1 MEQAEQNEQSAVSR
15 PDEDAFTQEKRQQEQ
30 GATGSSAILFD
41 LRTLSQFRSEGPYIQ
56 VLSDIET
63 ARLVLFTFR
72 AGQRLAEQ
80 ETSSQLLVQVLRGR
94 VSFSTPDNT
103 VRLQAGMVLQVE
115 SHVPHSVVA
124 LTDAVMLLTMTPSPG
139 HYNHEHDPFHHLT
152 PLVSRARPT
161 N

>member
-1 MEQAEQNEQSAVSR
+1 MEQTKQNEMASSHHGDDASTEEER
-15 PDEDAFTQEKRQQEQ
+15 PQERSM
-30 GATGSSAILFD
+30 TGSSAILFD
-41 LRTLSQFRSEGPYIQ
+41 LRTLSQFRNDGPYVQ

-80 ETSSQLLVQVLRGR
+80 KTSSQLLVQVLRGR
-94 VSFSTPDNT
+94 VSFGTPDNT

-124 LTDAVMLLTMTPSPG
+124 LTDAVMLLTLTPSPG
-139 HYNHEHDPFHHLT
+139 YHNHEHDPFHHLT
-152 PLVSRARPT
+152 PLVSRAKPIK
-161 N
+161 

>member
-1 MEQAEQNEQSAVSR
+1 MEQTTQNEMASSHPGDGAFTEEERRQEQSA
-15 PDEDAFTQEKRQQEQ
+15 A
-30 GATGSSAILFD
+30 GSSAILFD
-41 LRTLSQFRSEGPYIQ
+41 LRTLSQFRNDGPYIQ

-80 ETSSQLLVQVLRGR
+80 KTSSQLLVQVLRGR

-115 SHVPHSVVA
+115 SYVPHSVMA

-152 PLVSRARPT
+152 PLVSRARST